1 MKKLMAVVLSLV
13 CALSL
18 VGCGAKGKS
27 VVVTLP
33 DDIEKITIAWDG
45 GPLTTFSYTD
55 SAKKEKLVEYF
66 TTLDLSPTKE
76 DPAQYDGGSWMITIS
91 TDSETIKMV
100 HFGNQFFMT
109 PTGEWCDM
117 SYEQAAEFKNI
128 LKENIP
134 DELPKNIIFDEW
146 AKN

>member
-1 MKKLMAVVLSLV
+1 MKKLIALVIALV

-18 VGCGAKGKS
+18 VGCGAKGNS
-27 VVVTLP
+27 IVVTLP

-55 SAKKEKLVEYF
+55 SAKIEKLVEYF

-76 DPAQYDGGSWMITIS
+76 DPTQYVGGSWMITIS
-91 TDSETIKMV
+91 TGSETIEMV
-100 HFGNQFFMT
+100 HFGNQFFMV

-117 SYEQAAEFKNI
+117 SYEQAAER
-128 LKENIP
+128 
-134 DELPKNIIFDEW
+134 
-146 AKN
+146 